1 MVKLKNLE
9 ENYED
14 QFENIK
20 IMIED
25 ENKYLKNEFSTE
37 IDKKLQ
43 NSSDIF
49 HEKIEEITEILKNFH
64 SELDVEE
71 LELQSLKAKTDPGN
85 DPIILTK
92 NEEKPQISVEYK
104 EKPQISSEL
113 KEKPEISEEFQE
125 KAYKKSNTLTG
136 FKARLANIEN
146 QITFLRQ
153 NQENIKKVSEVI
165 EKPEKKKKL
174 PKKEKKTE
182 TILEIR
188 KEIDE
193 KLNSALRDFNK
204 FKRDTLIAIEES
216 ENKQIERRESVNIGF
231 EMKGLQS
238 KLLSLGNQVEDM
250 KKRHSMID
258 PNYSRLSVLSPIL
271 SPRLLENDSESSSEV
286 LEEKNLENFKEI
298 VEKLSYS
305 VEKIKKTMPLIVFK
319 SELEDILHSNSKK
332 MLKN

>member
-1 MVKLKNLE
+1 MSDFNNLIDFSELIKVIKGLHAQVKYQDQRNNENYGMTEKINKSFSELKKEIEDIKQSSNGFLQGLANINKIEDKMVTWSERFRVLDENNYNFMVKLKNLE

-174 PKKEKKTE
+174 PKK
-182 TILEIR
+182 
-188 KEIDE
+188 
-193 KLNSALRDFNK
+193 
-204 FKRDTLIAIEES
+204 
-216 ENKQIERRESVNIGF
+216 
-231 EMKGLQS
+231 
-238 KLLSLGNQVEDM
+238 
-250 KKRHSMID
+250 
-258 PNYSRLSVLSPIL
+258 
-271 SPRLLENDSESSSEV
+271 
-286 LEEKNLENFKEI
+286 
-298 VEKLSYS
+298 
-305 VEKIKKTMPLIVFK
+305 
-319 SELEDILHSNSKK
+319 
-332 MLKN
+332 

>member
-1 MVKLKNLE
+1 MSDFNNLIDFSELIKVIKGLHAQVKYQDQRNNENYGMTEKINKSFSELKKEIEDIKQSSNGFLQGIANINKIEDKMVTWSERFRVLDENNYNFMVKLKNLE

-174 PKKEKKTE
+174 PKKEKGV
-182 TILEIR
+182 R
-188 KEIDE
+188 
-193 KLNSALRDFNK
+193 
-204 FKRDTLIAIEES
+204 
-216 ENKQIERRESVNIGF
+216 V
-231 EMKGLQS
+231 
-238 KLLSLGNQVEDM
+238 LGC
-250 KKRHSMID
+250 
-258 PNYSRLSVLSPIL
+258 
-271 SPRLLENDSESSSEV
+271 
-286 LEEKNLENFKEI
+286 
-298 VEKLSYS
+298 
-305 VEKIKKTMPLIVFK
+305 
-319 SELEDILHSNSKK
+319 
-332 MLKN
+332 